1 MVEASFLFVSEFVS
15 NTFSIMQEN
24 SFIKEVIDMKEW
36 TTKDFRK
43 AAFAVGFGLT
53 LGKYFGG
60 IIDNIAGAIIKTTL
74 KKSAEKGNEYA
85 QNACRD
91 MKIKYEKTE
100 SEGDDSKIQMGFH
113 G

>member
-1 MVEASFLFVSEFVS
+1 
-15 NTFSIMQEN
+15 
-24 SFIKEVIDMKEW
+24 MKEW

-60 IIDNIAGAIIKTTL
+60 IVDNIAEAIIKTTL
-74 KKSAEKGNEYA
+74 KKAAEKGNKYA
-85 QNACRD
+85 QNTCRD
-91 MKIKYEKTE
+91 LKIKYEKTE
-100 SEGDDSKIQMGFH
+100 LEDDDSKIQMGFH

>member
-1 MVEASFLFVSEFVS
+1 MVEASFLFVSEFAS

-53 LGKYFGG
+53 LGKHFGD
-60 IIDNIAGAIIKTTL
+60 IVDNIAGAIAKTIL

-85 QNACRD
+85 QNACRNL
-91 MKIKYEKTE
+91 KIKYEKTE
-100 SEGDDSKIQMGFH
+100 SEGDDSKIQMGFY

>member
-43 AAFAVGFGLT
+43 AAFAIGFGLT

-60 IIDNIAGAIIKTTL
+60 IVDNIAGVITKTIL
-74 KKSAEKGNEYA
+74 KNLPRKVTNMH
-85 QNACRD
+85 R
-91 MKIKYEKTE
+91 MHVVI
-100 SEGDDSKIQMGFH
+100 
-113 G
+113 

>member
-1 MVEASFLFVSEFVS
+1 MVEASFLFMSEFVS

-43 AAFAVGFGLT
+43 VAFAVGFGLT

-60 IIDNIAGAIIKTTL
+60 IVDNIAGAITKTIL

-91 MKIKYEKTE
+91 LKIKYEKPE
-100 SEGDDSKIQMGFH
+100 LEGDDSKIQMGFH

>member
-1 MVEASFLFVSEFVS
+1 
-15 NTFSIMQEN
+15 MQEN

-43 AAFAVGFGLT
+43 AAFALGFGLT

-60 IIDNIAGAIIKTTL
+60 IVGNIAGAITKTIL

-91 MKIKYEKTE
+91 LNIKYEKTE
-100 SEGDDSKIQMGFH
+100 LENNDSKIQMGFH

>member
-15 NTFSIMQEN
+15 NTFPIMQEN

-36 TTKDFRK
+36 TAKDFRK

-74 KKSAEKGNEYA
+74 KNPPRKVTNTH
-85 QNACRD
+85 R
-91 MKIKYEKTE
+91 MHVVI
-100 SEGDDSKIQMGFH
+100 
-113 G
+113 

>member
-60 IIDNIAGAIIKTTL
+60 IVDNIAGAIIKTTL
-74 KKSAEKGNEYA
+74 KNPPRKVTSMH
-85 QNACRD
+85 R
-91 MKIKYEKTE
+91 MHVVI
-100 SEGDDSKIQMGFH
+100 
-113 G
+113 

>member
-1 MVEASFLFVSEFVS
+1 
-15 NTFSIMQEN
+15 
-24 SFIKEVIDMKEW
+24 MKEW
-36 TTKDFRK
+36 ATKDFRK
-43 AAFAVGFGLT
+43 AAFALGFGLT

-60 IIDNIAGAIIKTTL
+60 IVGNIAGAIAKTIL

-100 SEGDDSKIQMGFH
+100 SKGDDSKIQMGFH

>member
-1 MVEASFLFVSEFVS
+1 MVEASFLFVSEFAS

-74 KKSAEKGNEYA
+74 KNPPRKVTNTHRMHAV
-85 QNACRD
+85 
-91 MKIKYEKTE
+91 I
-100 SEGDDSKIQMGFH
+100 
-113 G
+113 

>member
-1 MVEASFLFVSEFVS
+1 MVEASFLFVSEFAP

-60 IIDNIAGAIIKTTL
+60 IVDNIAGAITKTIL

-91 MKIKYEKTE
+91 LKIKYEKTE
-100 SEGDDSKIQMGFH
+100 LEDNDSKIQMGFH

>member
-1 MVEASFLFVSEFVS
+1 MVEASFLFVSEFAS
-15 NTFSIMQEN
+15 NTFSIIQEN

-43 AAFAVGFGLT
+43 AAFAVGFGLS

-60 IIDNIAGAIIKTTL
+60 IVGNIAEAITKTTL
-74 KKSAEKGNEYA
+74 KKSAEKGNKYA
-85 QNACRD
+85 QNACCD
-91 MKIKYEKTE
+91 LKIKYEKTE
-100 SEGDDSKIQMGFH
+100 LEGDDSKIQMGFH

>member
-1 MVEASFLFVSEFVS
+1 MVEASFLFMSEFVS
-15 NTFSIMQEN
+15 NIFSIMQEN

-60 IIDNIAGAIIKTTL
+60 IVDNIAGAITKTIL

-91 MKIKYEKTE
+91 LKIKYEKTE
-100 SEGDDSKIQMGFH
+100 LGNDDSKIQMRFH